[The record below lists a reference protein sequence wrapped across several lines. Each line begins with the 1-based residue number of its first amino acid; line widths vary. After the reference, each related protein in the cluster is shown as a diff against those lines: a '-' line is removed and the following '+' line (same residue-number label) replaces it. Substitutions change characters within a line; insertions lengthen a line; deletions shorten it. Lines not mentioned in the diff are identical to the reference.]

1 MRRLIAAKKG
11 DRQLCP
17 LPRFCSKAG
26 ALGRGQSS
34 LSPFLAALLSCTA
47 LWGQAGPYQR
57 HEVDPAAASRGK
69 RVYTQFC
76 INCHGASAKGTEQGP
91 DLIRSP
97 LVLRDRLGDQIGP
110 ALKKLANHKSDL
122 TTAQVADLTNFLKD
136 QIEATAK
143 NRNPV
148 SPPNVLTGDLEA
160 GRTYFN
166 GAGKCSTCHSPTGD
180 LAGVGRK
187 YSPLDLQ
194 QRFLFPRLSQPRH
207 VTITLSGGQPVSGAL
222 ERIDDF
228 SVSLRDTSGE
238 YRTFSRDKN
247 IKVDLSDPLAAH
259 NQMLDVYTDQDI
271 HNVAR
276 YLESL
281 Q

>member
-1 MRRLIAAKKG
+1 MRRLIFLVLG
-11 DRQLCP
+11 S
-17 LPRFCSKAG
+17 FCQHA
-26 ALGRGQSS
+26 
-34 LSPFLAALLSCTA
+34 F
-47 LWGQAGPYQR
+47 GQAGPYVRQD
-57 HEVDPAAASRGK
+57 VDPAASDRGK

-76 INCHGASAKGTEQGP
+76 INCHGALAKGTEQGP

-110 ALKKLANHKSDL
+110 ALKKLANHKTDL
-122 TTAQVADLTNFLKD
+122 TNAQVADLTHFLKD

-160 GRTYFN
+160 GRAYFN
-166 GAGKCSTCHSPTGD
+166 GAGKCNTCHSPSGD

-187 YSPLDLQ
+187 YSPIDLQ
-194 QRFLFPRLSQPRH
+194 QRFLFPRRSKPLQ
-207 VTITLSGGQPVSGAL
+207 VTVTPSGGQPVTGSL

-228 SVSLRDTSGE
+228 SVALRDATGE
-238 YRTFSRDKN
+238 YRAFTRGPNVKLD
-247 IKVDLSDPLAAH
+247 IDDPLTVH
-259 NQMLDVYTDQDI
+259 NQMLDAYTDQDM
-271 HNVAR
+271 HNVVR

-281 Q
+281 K